1 MKCEIC
7 GYPKLKPISESIHQ
21 CPKCFNEVSVEANV
35 DKNLNNKIKDDYEKL
50 IKELSKKFD
59 YKKALKSVVLLKAE
73 NSTGTGFII
82 SNEGLVLTNSHVVN
96 GETYC
101 HGVIGSSPKVVELEV
116 ISDWGSHNIDLCL
129 LKITEGNR
137 FENLELESDETPE
150 IGDIVYTIGNPKGLG
165 LSLTKGTISR
175 ISKNGDIQLDLT
187 VNPGNSG
194 GPLLN
199 EKGKVIGVISYL
211 LDSVNGLG
219 FAINNEVINKFLIES
234 DVAEEIEEVEEVEEV
249 EEETVEEETVE
260 EVEEETVEEE
270 TEEEE
275 TEEETE
281 EEETEEET
289 EEKKEDDL

>member
-7 GYPKLKPISESIHQ
+7 GYPKLKPISDSIHQ
-21 CPKCFNEVSVEANV
+21 CPKCFNEVLIEQKV
-35 DKNLNNKIKDDYEKL
+35 DNSLNIKLKEEYEKL

-82 SNEGLVLTNSHVVN
+82 SSEGLVLTNSHVLN
-96 GETYC
+96 GEDFC
-101 HGVIGSSPKVVELEV
+101 HGLVGNSTKAIELEV
-116 ISDWGSHNIDLCL
+116 ISDWGSKNVDLCL
-129 LKITEGNR
+129 LKIVDEDQFN
-137 FENLELESDETPE
+137 NLELESDETPE

-199 EKGKVIGVISYL
+199 EKGKVIGVVSYL

-219 FAINNEVINKFLIES
+219 FAINNEVINEFLIES
-234 DVAEEIEEVEEVEEV
+234 DVAEEIKEELEEIEEVEVDEVDEV
-249 EEETVEEETVE
+249 
-260 EVEEETVEEE
+260 
-270 TEEEE
+270 EE

-281 EEETEEET
+281 EVEEEKEEEKDEEKDEETQLEEE
-289 EEKKEDDL
+289 EDL